1 MGPDREGQ
9 VRIWVVSGEENGSVS
24 PMPMKTC
31 SRYESEAV
39 EPKQRAALLDYI
51 PIFEDPEFCPGQII
65 PLDECG
71 LPDGDFMTTVSRFM
85 DACYKNG
92 FVVRFDW
99 EGWEAEGTRAV
110 NTPEPVQAADIA
122 YVRRL
127 LTWHI
132 RQNRVTRNH
141 VASMI
146 ASGHILLVLK
156 RLSGLDG

>member
-1 MGPDREGQ
+1 M
-9 VRIWVVSGEENGSVS
+9 IWVVSGQENGSVS
-24 PMPMKTC
+24 PMSMKTC

-51 PIFEDPEFCPGQII
+51 PIFKDPACCPGHII
-65 PLDECG
+65 PLDESE
-71 LPDGDFMTTVSRFM
+71 LPDGEFMKTVSRFM

-110 NTPEPVQAADIA
+110 NTPELVQAADIA

-132 RQNRVTRNH
+132 RQNRFTRNH

-146 ASGHILLVLK
+146 ASGHILLILN
-156 RLSGLDG
+156 RLRELDG